1 MSTMAREF
9 KLHWE
14 TFSNYT
20 REIFND
26 LSSSGD
32 FADVTLICDDQ
43 RQIEAHRIVLSA
55 CSEVFRNIL
64 KANSHKTPSIYLRGI
79 LHRDLETV
87 LEFLYQGEVTLEQER
102 LTEFL
107 SVAKDLRID
116 IISRCF
122 DDSNQAI
129 ANSGHTITMTEEE
142 AKEEIK
148 EFNDDEHPQKI
159 ALNEGGVEYV
169 SIPLEKVDT
178 QGQVEDSLDI
188 SGSCPLEESVTEQF
202 EHAAKVVKRERG
214 RPHEEFQ
221 FEWRSIEKFKN
232 KGQFYV
238 SIIHQDLKT
247 NYIKKKKAGPNKY
260 AQVEY
265 LDCKYSYKVHYL
277 RCKKRMKVIYPHDS
291 PEVIVQ
297 ENVNEHEHKVDPL
310 SPPKPKAPKP
320 TVYETEEGRVNEKGL
335 KVRGRDHDWTN
346 LAHFA
351 NPSAFQ
357 ESSICQ
363 DLNDNFTM
371 KRKQDYSYGE
381 VRNYI
386 CKFGQKA
393 HFLPCKKEIRVVF
406 PADSL
411 EVQIFFKSTNIFF
424 INKYC
429 LGCGAGGE

>member
-169 SIPLEKVDT
+169 AHKEVLDEMESIPLEKVDT
-178 QGQVEDSLDI
+178 KGQVDDSLDI
-188 SGSCPLEESVTEQF
+188 SGNCPLEESVTEQF

-221 FEWRSIEKFKN
+221 FEWRTIEEFKN

-238 SIIHQDLKT
+238 SIIHQDLKA

-265 LDCKYSYKVHYL
+265 LDCKYSYKAHYL

-291 PEVIVQ
+291 TEVIVQ
-297 ENVNEHEHKVDPL
+297 ENVNEHEHKVNPL
-310 SPPKPKAPKP
+310 NPPKPKASKP
-320 TVYETEEGRVNEKGL
+320 TVYETDEGRVNEKGF
-335 KVRGRDHDWTN
+335 KVRGPDHIWTK
-346 LAHFA
+346 LAHFE

-357 ESSICQ
+357 ESSICH

-371 KRKQDYSYGE
+371 RRKHDMNYGE
-381 VRNYI
+381 VRNYF
-386 CKFGQKA
+386 CKFVAKT
-393 HFLPCKKEIRVVF
+393 HFLPCKKQIRVVF

-411 EVQIFFKSTNIFF
+411 EVQ
-424 INKYC
+424 
-429 LGCGAGGE
+429 